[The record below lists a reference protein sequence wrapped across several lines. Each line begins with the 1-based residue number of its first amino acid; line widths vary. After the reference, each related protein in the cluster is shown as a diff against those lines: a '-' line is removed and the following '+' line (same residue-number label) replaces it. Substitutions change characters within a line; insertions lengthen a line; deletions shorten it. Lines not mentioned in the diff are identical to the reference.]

1 MQHIVHSGALFSA
14 SLSDLIDRFWRSYA
28 LLIDNSI
35 QFYSEA
41 AIALLNDNSI
51 QHSLHNIAACST

>member
-41 AIALLNDNSI
+41 AT
-51 QHSLHNIAACST
+51 Q

>member
-35 QFYSEA
+35 QFLKEQIRTSVH
-41 AIALLNDNSI
+41 LPLV
-51 QHSLHNIAACST
+51 